1 MTTYPIL
8 NESEATLL
16 KTKRKD
22 DEIKDLIYR
31 FEKHEYENIL
41 KSPKIDNDYYKKKFK
56 SLNKKKIFMIVSEI
70 LIGVGVLS
78 IGSGLTISGI
88 APVGMVTA
96 GSISFLSSISTLTTN
111 ENFSKL
117 EIRYTNLRDRI
128 LITTLLSEKTLNESM
143 IDKIIDEKEGQ
154 KLRSVFNHYINKQ
167 DEIKKSTQFKFEEF
181 FGNIIPK
188 DTISPEQI
196 TKLNKCLAKIM

>member
-41 KSPKIDNDYYKKKFK
+41 KSKIDNDYYKKKFK